1 VKKKVLSHL
10 KKDIKEEKGEIK
22 KQKKAIAEDV
32 KLGKQLKKGKDGKK
46 KKSTG
51 FRY

>member
-1 VKKKVLSHL
+1 MKKKVLSHL
-10 KKDIKEEKGEIK
+10 KRDIKEEKGEIK
-22 KQKKAIAEDV
+22 REKKAIAED
-32 KLGKQLKKGKDGKK
+32 KSLAKSLKKGKDGKK